1 MMPQMNWKVVP
12 LAEVPREDLRRSD
25 EQRQPVILVVH
36 DEALVADC
44 MAMLLA
50 RAGFTTRTAYDG
62 STALQLAFELRPEL
76 LVSDIGIRGMDGIQ
90 LAMAI
95 VNAMPDC
102 KVLLFSNHMTEERV
116 ARARADGYDFP
127 WIAKPVHPA
136 EMLRRVL
143 ECFND
148 QGSAAI
154 Q

>member
-1 MMPQMNWKVVP
+1 MLPQLNCKVVP
-12 LAEVPREDLRRSD
+12 MTEVPSGDLRRSD
-25 EQRQPVILVVH
+25 EDRQPVILVVH
-36 DEALVADC
+36 DEVLVADC

-62 STALQLAFELRPEL
+62 SQALELAFELQPEL
-76 LVSDIGIRGMDGIQ
+76 LVSDIGIRGLDGIQ
-90 LAMAI
+90 LATAI
-95 VNAMPDC
+95 VNAIPGC
-102 KVLLFSNHMTEERV
+102 KVLLFSNQISEERV

-143 ECFND
+143 QSFREQD
-148 QGSAAI
+148 AATV